1 MHSSPEST
9 SESELPRG
17 NYRGFPRWS
26 QWEQEKAL
34 SLLSTDAERM
44 VRNHRVSLAQN
55 HQEHG
60 F

>member
-1 MHSSPEST
+1 MSCQEET
-9 SESELPRG
+9 TEDFRG
-17 NYRGFPRWS
+17 GGGGEAVGTRER
-26 QWEQEKAL
+26 AL

-44 VRNHRVSLAQN
+44 VGNHRVSLAQN